1 MWPLCCVY
9 QAGTWGVPVVS
20 VLVLVLIERAHSL
33 FSHSKQNLLQALLSY
48 AHYLSLNLSFS
59 PAVAVGCFYPPFIIC
74 CCFMFVRDKQ
84 LNWLQCLAVCMCD
97 WAAALFYFCCMAA
110 LNTKPLK
117 PKHKP
122 GPRLCFSISC
132 AVFRVILAWL
142 NYI

>member
-9 QAGTWGVPVVS
+9 QACTWGVPVVS

-84 LNWLQCLAVCMCD
+84 LNWLQCLALTVCVCVTGPLLYFIFVV
-97 WAAALFYFCCMAA
+97 WLLWIQNPWNPNINPGLGYVFQFPALY
-110 LNTKPLK
+110 L
-117 PKHKP
+117 
-122 GPRLCFSISC
+122 GWYSRD
-132 AVFRVILAWL
+132 
-142 NYI
+142 